1 VWHVVYSFVHILW
14 YRVTVVCIAF
24 SCSQQFSKIWIDFS
38 FNFQLHMSTTILD
51 HYVSCKYVWQQFF
64 WTKTRTRDMCTRFST
79 KWESFWVVCTVYC
92 VFSNANENTQYI
104 WDEMERFLPCLSWK
118 PDPWGC
124 PSWCLSNYL
133 ESTWGIFATWRWILD
148 RVPELSTTQ
157 MSGPHPDL
165 IQVHEKTDN
174 RPHSVIY
181 QLVWVYKLVQEK
193 KWIIKIHIKR

>member
-1 VWHVVYSFVHILW
+1 
-14 YRVTVVCIAF
+14 
-24 SCSQQFSKIWIDFS
+24 
-38 FNFQLHMSTTILD
+38 MSTTILD
-51 HYVSCKYVWQQFF
+51 HYVSCKYVWQQQF
-64 WTKTRTRDMCTRFST
+64 WITTRTRDMCTRFST
-79 KWESFWVVCTVYC
+79 KRESFWVVCTVYLRC
-92 VFSNANENTQYI
+92 RRVSTFPDIRIVRRTKSVCNQSACGNRVFSSANENTQYI
-104 WDEMERFLPCLSWK
+104 WDEMERFLPCVSWR

-181 QLVWVYKLVQEK
+181 QLVWVYKLVQEN
-193 KWIIKIHIKR
+193 KWIIKR